1 MFAIFRRLAIPM
13 LLVSI
18 LSLMAMA
25 CATSQP
31 PEVVE
36 REVVKEVP
44 VEVLKEVP
52 VEVVKEVEVV
62 REKPVEIEVI
72 RERPVE
78 VEVVREVEVVKERP
92 VEVIRE
98 VEVVATPT
106 PQPGSD
112 SLEPYVIGAMDSVS
126 GIGESY
132 GTVIVQAKQ
141 MAVDDINAT
150 GGINGRPLK
159 LIIEDSKCNGQD
171 AITAY
176 QKLTDVDGVKIIL
189 GTTCSGAMLGAAP
202 LAEEEG
208 VILFSASATSPDLE
222 DAGDYI
228 FRTAINDANLG
239 VDAGNTMWVDGVR
252 KLATINEN
260 TDYAEGLQRVSVERF
275 KELGGTVVAEE
286 RFSPDTI
293 DFRSQLTKL
302 IADNPDGLLL
312 VAQREFAG
320 GTIVKQARELGYD
333 GPIYSDVVPTGTT
346 ALEISGDF
354 STGLKGLVPNPDLGT
369 DQGRNFLS
377 AFRLR
382 FGYVTLPW
390 FIGSAYD
397 DVQIAAA
404 CLAQTGDDQDADG
417 FRDCLYDITWS
428 GAIGDNYS
436 FDEKGEVV
444 GLSNA
449 VVEVLPLSERTEE
462 NNGYKLIG
470 AAPIP

>member
-1 MFAIFRRLAIPM
+1 M
-13 LLVSI
+13 
-18 LSLMAMA
+18 
-25 CATSQP
+25 
-31 PEVVE
+31 
-36 REVVKEVP
+36 
-44 VEVLKEVP
+44 
-52 VEVVKEVEVV
+52 EVV

-106 PQPGSD
+106 PQPASD
-112 SLEPYVIGAMDSVS
+112 SLEPYVIGAMDAVS
-126 GIGESY
+126 GIAESY

-208 VILFSASATSPDLE
+208 VVLFSASATSPDLE

-228 FRTAINDANLG
+228 FRTAINDAKLG
-239 VDAGNTMWVDGVR
+239 IDAGNTIWVDGVR
-252 KLATINEN
+252 DLATINES
-260 TDYAEGLQRVSVERF
+260 TDYAEGVQRTTVERF
-275 KELGGTVVAEE
+275 QALGGTIVGEE
-286 RFSPDTI
+286 KYSSDVT

-302 IADNPDGLLL
+302 IGANPDGLLL
-312 VAQREFAG
+312 AAQSEFSG

-333 GPIYSDVVPTGTT
+333 GPIYTEVVPTGTT

-354 STGLKGLVPNPDLGT
+354 SKGLKAIIPSPDLDT
-369 DQGRNFLS
+369 DQGKDFLS

-397 DVQIAAA
+397 DVHIAAA
-404 CLAQTGDDQDADG
+404 CLAQTENDQDADG